1 MKKELSKE
9 FLDLYGNLAGIGTK
23 YGFEEKTDVDIDKVY
38 PLYES
43 MTKQF
48 KDVLRDEL
56 EDKYNDAMCEIVG
69 AVQDRLGIVSGD
81 DLYFAIAISEAQDE
95 MIEHLVDMLVWQFAY
110 CREQNSEV

>member
-1 MKKELSKE
+1 
-9 FLDLYGNLAGIGTK
+9 
-23 YGFEEKTDVDIDKVY
+23 
-38 PLYES
+38 
-43 MTKQF
+43 
-48 KDVLRDEL
+48 
-56 EDKYNDAMCEIVG
+56 MCEIVG